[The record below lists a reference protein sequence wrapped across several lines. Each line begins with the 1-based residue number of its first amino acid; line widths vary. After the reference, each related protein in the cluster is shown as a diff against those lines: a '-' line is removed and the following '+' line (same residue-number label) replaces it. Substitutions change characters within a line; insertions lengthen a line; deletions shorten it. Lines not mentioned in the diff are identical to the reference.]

1 MPQKNL
7 FSIPPTSLPVIKVST
22 PQRRVTQEQERMKT
36 TTTTL
41 VITEV
46 MITTTTAEVMM
57 REATETFA
65 PALLHAKIEKMVT
78 TR

>member
-1 MPQKNL
+1 
-7 FSIPPTSLPVIKVST
+7 
-22 PQRRVTQEQERMKT
+22 MKT

-41 VITEV
+41 VITEA

-57 REATETFA
+57 RQATEAFA